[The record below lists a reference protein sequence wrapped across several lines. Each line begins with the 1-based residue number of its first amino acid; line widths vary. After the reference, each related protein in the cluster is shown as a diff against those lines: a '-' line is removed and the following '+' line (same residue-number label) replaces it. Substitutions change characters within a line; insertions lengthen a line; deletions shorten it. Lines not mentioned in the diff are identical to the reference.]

1 MIKEPIVRINDILDQ
16 VSSYYEE
23 ADLGL
28 IEKAYVFSAK
38 VHHGQTRLSGEPY
51 LNHPMWVAKILADL
65 RLDEY
70 SIVTGLLHDTV
81 EDTYATLGEVE
92 QLFGHEVAAL
102 VDGVTKISKIAF
114 DSQVDQQ
121 AENFRKI
128 ILAMSKDI
136 RVILIKL
143 ADRLHNMRTLKY
155 LTAERQR
162 KIAEETLDI
171 YAPLSGRL
179 GIYMLKSELEDLCL
193 SYLRSEVYQDIKDKL
208 VTAAAEREAYVSE
221 VVQLINDHLKQ
232 FDIKARV
239 LGRPKHIY
247 SIYNKMYQQNL
258 GFSEI
263 YDIIAFRIIV
273 QSRKDCYEALG
284 IIHSLWTPVP
294 GRFKDYIS
302 MPKANRY
309 QSLHTSVIG
318 PRGQRIEI
326 QIRTEEMN
334 SIAEEGIAAHWK
346 YKEGG
351 KIEQQDDQRFAWLH
365 QLMEWQKELKDPR
378 EFLETVRVDLFPH
391 EVYVFTPKGAV
402 YEFPAGSTP
411 VDFAYRIHS
420 DIGHKC
426 VGAKVNGKLVPL
438 KYQLR
443 SGDVIEIL
451 TLPQHH
457 PSKDWLKY
465 VKTSRAKTKINQW
478 IRSQERESSIA
489 LGREICER
497 EFARHN
503 LNFAKLARSG
513 DILKALQREGIKTLD
528 DALEAI
534 GHGAL
539 KVRHVFS
546 RLLPKE
552 ERAAK
557 LPETKGAK
565 QTTPGEH
572 RDNAGVRIRGID
584 DVMVRFGKCCSP
596 LPGEKIMGYITR
608 GRGMTVHAIDCPY
621 LETVDAERKIEA
633 EWDPSYRNITTVSI
647 EVLCV
652 DQKGLLAE
660 ITSSIAAAEANIRN
674 ARVSTTADKKAMNV
688 FDIEVID
695 LDHLNTVTRSI
706 ERIKGVLNVNR
717 IRF

>member
-16 VSSYYEE
+16 VSSYYQE

-81 EDTYATLGEVE
+81 EDTYATLEEVK

-193 SYLRSEVYQDIKDKL
+193 SYLRSGVYQDIKDKL

-221 VVQLINDHLKQ
+221 VVQLTDDHLKQ
-232 FDIKARV
+232 FGIEARV

-247 SIYNKMYQQNL
+247 SIYNKMYLQNL
-258 GFSEI
+258 DFNEI

-273 QSRKDCYEALG
+273 QSRKDCYEVLG

-309 QSLHTSVIG
+309 QSLHTSVVG

-346 YKEGG
+346 YKEGR

-365 QLMEWQKELKDPR
+365 QLLAWQKELKDPR
-378 EFLETVRVDLFPH
+378 DFLETVRIDLFPH
-391 EVYVFTPKGAV
+391 EV
-402 YEFPAGSTP
+402 
-411 VDFAYRIHS
+411 
-420 DIGHKC
+420 
-426 VGAKVNGKLVPL
+426 
-438 KYQLR
+438 
-443 SGDVIEIL
+443 
-451 TLPQHH
+451 
-457 PSKDWLKY
+457 
-465 VKTSRAKTKINQW
+465 
-478 IRSQERESSIA
+478 
-489 LGREICER
+489 
-497 EFARHN
+497 
-503 LNFAKLARSG
+503 
-513 DILKALQREGIKTLD
+513 
-528 DALEAI
+528 
-534 GHGAL
+534 
-539 KVRHVFS
+539 
-546 RLLPKE
+546 
-552 ERAAK
+552 
-557 LPETKGAK
+557 
-565 QTTPGEH
+565 
-572 RDNAGVRIRGID
+572 
-584 DVMVRFGKCCSP
+584 
-596 LPGEKIMGYITR
+596 
-608 GRGMTVHAIDCPY
+608 
-621 LETVDAERKIEA
+621 
-633 EWDPSYRNITTVSI
+633 
-647 EVLCV
+647 
-652 DQKGLLAE
+652 
-660 ITSSIAAAEANIRN
+660 
-674 ARVSTTADKKAMNV
+674 
-688 FDIEVID
+688 
-695 LDHLNTVTRSI
+695 
-706 ERIKGVLNVNR
+706 
-717 IRF
+717 

>member
-1 MIKEPIVRINDILDQ
+1 
-16 VSSYYEE
+16 
-23 ADLGL
+23 
-28 IEKAYVFSAK
+28 
-38 VHHGQTRLSGEPY
+38 
-51 LNHPMWVAKILADL
+51 
-65 RLDEY
+65 
-70 SIVTGLLHDTV
+70 
-81 EDTYATLGEVE
+81 
-92 QLFGHEVAAL
+92 
-102 VDGVTKISKIAF
+102 
-114 DSQVDQQ
+114 
-121 AENFRKI
+121 
-128 ILAMSKDI
+128 
-136 RVILIKL
+136 
-143 ADRLHNMRTLKY
+143 
-155 LTAERQR
+155 
-162 KIAEETLDI
+162 
-171 YAPLSGRL
+171 
-179 GIYMLKSELEDLCL
+179 
-193 SYLRSEVYQDIKDKL
+193 
-208 VTAAAEREAYVSE
+208 
-221 VVQLINDHLKQ
+221 
-232 FDIKARV
+232 
-239 LGRPKHIY
+239 
-247 SIYNKMYQQNL
+247 
-258 GFSEI
+258 
-263 YDIIAFRIIV
+263 
-273 QSRKDCYEALG
+273 
-284 IIHSLWTPVP
+284 
-294 GRFKDYIS
+294 

-309 QSLHTSVIG
+309 QSLHTSVVG

-346 YKEGG
+346 YKEGR

-378 EFLETVRVDLFPH
+378 EFLETVRIDLFPH

-402 YEFPAGSTP
+402 FEFPAGSTP
-411 VDFAYRIHS
+411 VDFAYRIHTE
-420 DIGHKC
+420 IGHKC

-451 TLPQHH
+451 TLPHHH
-457 PSKDWLKY
+457 PSKDWLKF

-478 IRSQERESSIA
+478 IRSQERESSIE

-503 LNFAKLARSG
+503 LNFAKLVRSG
-513 DILKALQREGIKTLD
+513 DSLKALQREGIKTLD

-534 GHGAL
+534 GRGAL
-539 KVRHVFS
+539 KVRHAFS

-552 ERAAK
+552 EQAAK
-557 LPETKGAK
+557 LPVTKVAK
-565 QTTPGEH
+565 QATSGEH

-584 DVMVRFGKCCSP
+584 DIMVRFGKCCSP

-621 LETVDAERKIEA
+621 LETADAERKVEA
-633 EWDPSYRNITTVSI
+633 EWDPAYRNITTVSI

-706 ERIKGVLNVNR
+706 ERIKGVLNVAR